1 MRFRGRRV
9 LVTGGSGGLGKLIC
23 ANLIKRGATVTIL
36 DRQAPAVV
44 GAGYIAGDLSTPEGI
59 ESAATEVAAQPFD
72 ILINLAGVQY
82 FGPIEGQQASQL
94 YTGYMINLV
103 APARL
108 IQAVLPGMKGRGFG
122 RIVNVGSIFGSI
134 NFAHFATY
142 SSAKA
147 GLKGLSQALRR
158 ELVGTGV
165 GVTYVAPRAVRTP
178 LNSDAVLRYAELT
191 GMAMDEPAKVAGR
204 IVAAIRAERRDVY
217 LGFPESLFVRINA
230 LFPGL
235 VDGALKAK
243 DIKARTLFPTTKGPA
258 L

>member
-23 ANLIKRGATVTIL
+23 ASLLKRGAVVTIL
-36 DRQAPAVV
+36 DRQAPNVA
-44 GAGYIAGDLSTPEGI
+44 GADYIPGDLATPDGI
-59 ESAATEVAAQPFD
+59 EAAAAQVAARPFD
-72 ILINLAGVQY
+72 VLINLAGVQY
-82 FGPIEGQQASQL
+82 FGPIEAQPADQLVAS
-94 YTGYMINLV
+94 YMINLV

-108 IQAVLPGMKGRGFG
+108 IQAVLPGMKARGFG

-158 ELVGTGV
+158 ELAGTGL

-178 LNSDAVLRYAELT
+178 LNSDAVLRYADLI
-191 GMAMDEPAKVAGR
+191 GMTMDDPAKVAGR
-204 IVAAIRAERRDVY
+204 IVAAVRAERRDVY

-243 DIKARTLFPTTKGPA
+243 DIKARTLFPTTKGSAP
-258 L
+258 